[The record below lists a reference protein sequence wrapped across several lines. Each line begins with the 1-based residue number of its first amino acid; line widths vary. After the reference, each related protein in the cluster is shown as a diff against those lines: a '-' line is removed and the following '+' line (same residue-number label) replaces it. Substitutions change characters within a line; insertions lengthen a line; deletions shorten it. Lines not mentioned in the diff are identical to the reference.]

1 MNTTT
6 TEPNREDFPRCYRC
20 FRPIKACLCKF
31 ITPVDTGIKFVF
43 LMHPKEAYRQRTGTG
58 RLTNISLTA
67 SEIIVGIDFTEN
79 ARLNELIGGSG
90 EGEGFFPVVLYPAA
104 DAYFTDSPPFREA
117 IGNKKLLVIVVD
129 ATWFFAQKMVK
140 LSKNLHGLPKLSF
153 RNAYRSQFKFK
164 RQPAPECLSTI
175 ESTYYLIEE
184 LKAAGIARSDADAS
198 GLLRIFNRMVDYQLS
213 CEQVRRDDEAEDYH
227 YYCKS
232 RPKR

>member
-1 MNTTT
+1 M
-6 TEPNREDFPRCYRC
+6 R
-20 FRPIKACLCKF
+20 
-31 ITPVDTGIKFVF
+31 G
-43 LMHPKEAYRQRTGTG
+43 
-58 RLTNISLTA
+58 LTSS
-67 SEIIVGIDFTEN
+67 SEKQAQV
-79 ARLNELIGGSG
+79 
-90 EGEGFFPVVLYPAA
+90 EGYYPVVLYPAT
-104 DAYFTDSPPFREA
+104 DAHFTDSPPFREA
-117 IGNKKLLVIVVD
+117 IGTKKLLVIVVD

-140 LSKNLHGLPKLSF
+140 LSKNLHRLPKLSF

-213 CEQVRRDDEAEDYH
+213 SEQTRRDAEAEDYH

-232 RPKR
+232 RPER